1 MGLSHGDRLSARIG
15 ARVDHTLG
23 VPVRTVIGESL
34 RQAGI
39 VSETDLR
46 EALAE
51 HGRSGERLGSVLIRL
66 HLASERQIAE
76 VLAHQLGLPF
86 ADLTEHPPM
95 VDALLRIP
103 KKLALTHTCV
113 ALAVEKNVL
122 TVAMADPLLFSLVQ
136 DLEFH
141 TGCRVRRVVATRED
155 ITEAIR
161 HGYPEAALALVPQ
174 PDPSTRPE
182 PATSDSAPMIDLV
195 DLVIKS
201 ALRSGASDVHIEPTE
216 SGVTVRHRLDG
227 LLKEVMDLPKWVHEG
242 LVARIKVMAGL
253 DIAEKR
259 LPQDGRIR
267 TSTDGG
273 HSLDLRVSTLRTIQ
287 GEKVVLRVLDHRKG
301 VPPLETLGFSPAA
314 LAQLQ
319 TFLRHQHG
327 MILVVGPTGS
337 GKTTTLCSALASL
350 RSERTNIV
358 TIEDPVEYQIP
369 GVNQTQINSKIE
381 LTFARSLRAILRQDP
396 DVVLVGEIRDHD
408 TARVAMQ
415 AAQTGHL
422 VLSTLH
428 TDDAPSS
435 VTRLADIGIEPYVSA
450 SALVGVI
457 AQRLVRRLCMSCR
470 RMYTPEPERLRAL
483 GIPEADLEGVT
494 FYDAVGCEQCRQTGY
509 RGRIGI
515 YEIMSVTD
523 EIRRLIARKV
533 TGGELCAAARAAGMR
548 ALGEDG
554 LLKVKAGLTT
564 PEELLRVVT
573 DVRKSDSACSKCG
586 SEVEPDFI
594 VCPACSHHLGGGCSY
609 CGRAL
614 QPDWKYC
621 PYCAESTGATAE
633 RQVSRALA
641 PRLRAVR

>member
-1 MGLSHGDRLSARIG
+1 MGLSHGDGLSARIR
-15 ARVDHTLG
+15 APVDHTLG
-23 VPVRTVIGESL
+23 APVRRVIGECL
-34 RQAGI
+34 RQAGV

-51 HGRSGERLGSVLIRL
+51 HGRSGERLGSVLIRMN
-66 HLASERQIAE
+66 LASERQIAE

-86 ADLTEHPPM
+86 ADLSEHPP
-95 VDALLRIP
+95 VADALLRIP
-103 KKLALTHTCV
+103 KRLALTHTCV
-113 ALAVEKNVL
+113 AIAVEKNVL
-122 TVAMADPLLFSLVQ
+122 TVAMADPLLLELVQ
-136 DLEFH
+136 DVEFH
-141 TGCRVRRVVATRED
+141 TGCRVRQAVATRED

-161 HGYPEAALALVPQ
+161 RGYPDAALALVPQ
-174 PDPSTRPE
+174 PDASTRPE
-182 PATSDSAPMIDLV
+182 PATSDAAPIV
-195 DLVIKS
+195 DIVGLVIKS
-201 ALRSGASDVHIEPTE
+201 ALRSGASDVHLEPTE
-216 SGVTVRHRLDG
+216 SGVAVRHRLDG

-267 TSTDGG
+267 TSADGG
-273 HSLDLRVSTLRTIQ
+273 HSLDLRVSTLRTIL

-301 VPPLETLGFSPAA
+301 VPPLDTLGFSPAA

-396 DVVLVGEIRDHD
+396 DVVLVGEIRDQD

-435 VTRLADIGIEPYVSA
+435 VARLADIGIEPYVSA

-470 RMYTPEPERLRAL
+470 RAYTPEPERLRAIGL
-483 GIPEADLEGVT
+483 PEAEAEGVT
-494 FYDAVGCEQCRQTGY
+494 FYDAAGCEQCRQTGY

-515 YEIMSVTD
+515 YEIMPVTD
-523 EIRRLIARKV
+523 EMRRLIARKV
-533 TGGELCAAARAAGMR
+533 TGADLCAAARAAGMR
-548 ALGEDG
+548 SLGEDG

-573 DVRKSDSACSKCG
+573 DVRKSDGACSNCG
-586 SEVEPDFI
+586 SEVEPDFMA
-594 VCPACSHHLGGGCSY
+594 CPACGHHLGGGCSN
-609 CGRAL
+609 CGRTI

-621 PYCAESTGATAE
+621 PYCAESTGATPDT
-633 RQVSRALA
+633 QTPPALA

>member
-1 MGLSHGDRLSARIG
+1 MGLSHGDRLSARIRI
-15 ARVDHTLG
+15 RVDHTLG
-23 VPVRTVIGESL
+23 TPVRTVIGECL
-34 RQAGI
+34 RQAGV

-51 HGRSGERLGSVLIRL
+51 HGRSGERLGSVLIRMN
-66 HLASERQIAE
+66 LASERQIAE

-86 ADLTEHPPM
+86 ADLTEHAPM
-95 VDALLRIP
+95 ADALLRIP
-103 KKLALTHTCV
+103 KRLALTYTCV
-113 ALAVEKNVL
+113 AIAVEKNVL
-122 TVAMADPLLFSLVQ
+122 TVAMADPLLFALVQ

-141 TGCRVRRVVATRED
+141 TGCRVRQVVATRED

-161 HGYPEAALALVPQ
+161 RGYPDAALALVPQ
-174 PDPSTRPE
+174 PDASARPE
-182 PATSDSAPMIDLV
+182 PAASDAAPIVDIV

-201 ALRSGASDVHIEPTE
+201 ALRSGASDVHLEPTE
-216 SGVTVRHRLDG
+216 SGVAVRHRLDG

-267 TSTDGG
+267 TSADGG
-273 HSLDLRVSTLRTIQ
+273 HSLDLRVSTLRTIL

-301 VPPLETLGFSPAA
+301 VPPLETLGFSSAA

-319 TFLRHQHG
+319 FFLRHQHG

-369 GVNQTQINSKIE
+369 GVNQTQINSKID

-396 DVVLVGEIRDHD
+396 DVVLVGEIRDQD

-435 VTRLADIGIEPYVSA
+435 VARLADIGIEPYVSA

-457 AQRLVRRLCMSCR
+457 AQRLVRRLCTSCR
-470 RMYTPEPERLRAL
+470 RAYTPEPEKLRAM
-483 GIPEADLEGVT
+483 GVPEADAEGIT
-494 FYDAVGCEQCRQTGY
+494 FYDSAGCEQCRQTGY
-509 RGRIGI
+509 RGRVGI

-533 TGGELCAAARAAGMR
+533 TGAELCAAAKAAGMR
-548 ALGEDG
+548 SLGEDG

-573 DVRKSDSACSKCG
+573 EVRKGDGTCSKCG
-586 SEVEPDFI
+586 SEVEPDF
-594 VCPACSHHLGGGCSY
+594 VACPACGHRVGGGCSY
-609 CGRAL
+609 CGRTI

-621 PYCAESTGATAE
+621 PYCAESTGATPE
-633 RQVSRALA
+633 QTSRALA

>member
-1 MGLSHGDRLSARIG
+1 
-15 ARVDHTLG
+15 
-23 VPVRTVIGESL
+23 VRTVIGECL
-34 RQAGI
+34 RQAG
-39 VSETDLR
+39 VVTETDLR

-51 HGRSGERLGSVLIRL
+51 QRRSGERLGSILVRMN
-66 HLASERQIAE
+66 LATERQVAE
-76 VLAHQLGLPF
+76 ILAGQLGLPF
-86 ADLTEHPPM
+86 VDLSEYPPVTE
-95 VDALLRIP
+95 ALLRVP
-103 KKLALTHTCV
+103 KRMALRHTCV
-113 ALAVEKNVL
+113 PIAIEKNVL
-122 TVAMADPLLFSLVQ
+122 TVAMTDPLLLALIQ
-136 DLEFH
+136 DIEFQS
-141 TGCRVRRVVATRED
+141 GCRVRQAVATRDD
-155 ITEAIR
+155 ILEAIR
-161 HGYPEAALALVPQ
+161 RGYQDTALTLATQ
-174 PDPSTRPE
+174 PVAPGTPE
-182 PATSDSAPMIDLV
+182 PATSEAAPIVDIV
-195 DLVIKS
+195 DLVIQS
-201 ALRSGASDVHIEPTE
+201 ALRSGASDVDLEPTA
-216 SGVTVRHRLDG
+216 SGVVVRQRLDG

-267 TSTDGG
+267 AHADDGQG
-273 HSLDLRVSTLRTIQ
+273 LDLRVSTMRTIL

-301 VPPLETLGFSPAA
+301 VPPLDALGLSPVA
-314 LAQLQ
+314 LTQLQ
-319 TFLRHQHG
+319 AFLRHQHG

-369 GVNQTQINSKIE
+369 GVNQTQINSKID

-428 TDDAPSS
+428 TDDAPAS
-435 VTRLADIGIEPYVSA
+435 VERLADIGIEPYVSA
-450 SALVGVI
+450 SALIGVI
-457 AQRLVRRLCMSCR
+457 AQRLVRRLCANCR
-470 RMYTPEPERLRAL
+470 RAYIPEPDRLRAL
-483 GIPEADLEGVT
+483 GVPELEAGSIT
-494 FYDAVGCEQCRQTGY
+494 FYDAGGCDQCHQTGY

-515 YEIMSVTD
+515 YEIMFVTD

-533 TGGELCAAARAAGMR
+533 VGVELRASARAGGMR
-548 ALGEDG
+548 SLGEDG

-573 DVRKSDSACSKCG
+573 EIRTRDAACSQCG
-586 SEVEPDFI
+586 SDVESDF
-594 VCPACSHHLGGGCSY
+594 VACPTCGHRLGGGCSH
-609 CGRAL
+609 CGRSI

-621 PYCAESTGATAE
+621 PYCAEGTGAAD
-633 RQVSRALA
+633 RQPSRALA
-641 PRLRAVR
+641 PRLHAVR

>member
-1 MGLSHGDRLSARIG
+1 
-15 ARVDHTLG
+15 
-23 VPVRTVIGESL
+23 
-34 RQAGI
+34 
-39 VSETDLR
+39 
-46 EALAE
+46 
-51 HGRSGERLGSVLIRL
+51 
-66 HLASERQIAE
+66 
-76 VLAHQLGLPF
+76 
-86 ADLTEHPPM
+86 
-95 VDALLRIP
+95 
-103 KKLALTHTCV
+103 
-113 ALAVEKNVL
+113 
-122 TVAMADPLLFSLVQ
+122 
-136 DLEFH
+136 
-141 TGCRVRRVVATRED
+141 
-155 ITEAIR
+155 
-161 HGYPEAALALVPQ
+161 
-174 PDPSTRPE
+174 
-182 PATSDSAPMIDLV
+182 
-195 DLVIKS
+195 
-201 ALRSGASDVHIEPTE
+201 
-216 SGVTVRHRLDG
+216 
-227 LLKEVMDLPKWVHEG
+227 MDLPKWVHEG

-267 TSTDGG
+267 TTADGG
-273 HSLDLRVSTLRTIQ
+273 HSLDLRVSTLRTIL

-301 VPPLETLGFSPAA
+301 VPPLDTLGFSPAA

-435 VTRLADIGIEPYVSA
+435 VARLADIGIEPYVSA

-470 RMYTPEPERLRAL
+470 RAYTPEPERLRAM
-483 GIPEADLEGVT
+483 GIPEAEAEGVT
-494 FYDAVGCEQCRQTGY
+494 FYDAAGCEQCRQTGY

-523 EIRRLIARKV
+523 EMRRLIARKV
-533 TGGELCAAARAAGMR
+533 TGADLCAAARAAGMR
-548 ALGEDG
+548 SLGEDG

-573 DVRKSDSACSKCG
+573 DVRKSDGACSKCG
-586 SEVEPDFI
+586 SEVEPDFM
-594 VCPACSHHLGGGCSY
+594 VCPACGHHLGGGCSN
-609 CGRAL
+609 CGRTI

-621 PYCAESTGATAE
+621 PYCAESTGATPDT
-633 RQVSRALA
+633 QTPRALA